1 MNRTATL
8 LTLTAVCT
16 TLGVTSGAG
25 VANAATPAPSRSPK
39 TTTTGFAAHQDA
51 CEAAVDGRLK
61 ALTGL
66 QTGVAA
72 APTTTA
78 AHTATLTS
86 QIAAATAGLT
96 TLGAKIAADTDATTL
111 DADCTTIVPDYRVYV
126 IVVPRTT
133 LVIAADA
140 DLAATT
146 GVTNL
151 EPALRATIAAAKLA
165 GKDTTAA
172 QAAYTDLQTQV
183 PAAQAAANPVAGE
196 VIGLVPSDYPSSTTT
211 LKGASGQVRTATK
224 AMKQAA
230 QDVQTISALAS

>member
-1 MNRTATL
+1 MNRTTAL
-8 LTLTAVCT
+8 LALTAAC
-16 TLGVTSGAG
+16 TLGVTG

-39 TTTTGFAAHQDA
+39 AGFSAHQDA
-51 CEAAVDGRLK
+51 CEAAIDGRLK

-78 AHTATLTS
+78 DHKATLTS
-86 QIAAATAGLT
+86 QITAASAGLT
-96 TLGAKIAADTDATTL
+96 TLEAKIAADTDATSL
-111 DADCTTIVPDYRVYV
+111 DADCAMIVPDYRVYV
-126 IVVPRTT
+126 LVVPRTT
-133 LVIAADA
+133 LVIAGDA
-140 DLAATT
+140 DLAAAT

-151 EPALRATIAAAKLA
+151 EPALKATIVAAKLA

-183 PAAQAAANPVAGE
+183 PAAQAAASPVAGE
-196 VIGLVPSDYPSSTTT
+196 VIGLVPADYPGSTTT
-211 LKGASGQVRTATK
+211 LKSASGQVRTATK
-224 AMKQAA
+224 AMAKAA